1 MCYGRAIINNR
12 FVINIFGCLFYN
24 RIFAVTFDEDFA
36 RSQGMPVELVS
47 YVMAVVVALAI
58 VLSIKVMGIIL
69 LISLMTIPAVI
80 ANSLTKDYRYVTLLA
95 TLFGVFGNI
104 AGFVLSYNFNL
115 PTGSCIIFT
124 LVLMLIGV
132 KLLTLWHRRATTL

>member
-1 MCYGRAIINNR
+1 
-12 FVINIFGCLFYN
+12 
-24 RIFAVTFDEDFA
+24 
-36 RSQGMPVELVS
+36 MPVELVS

-115 PTGSCIIFT
+115 PTGSCIIFILTVT
-124 LVLMLIGV
+124 LICV
-132 KLLTLWHRRATTL
+132 KVLTLCFNLRSKV